1 MDMLPG
7 RVDLLHPLDLKTTLT
22 KMIVSSRTAVIA
34 LLAAAG
40 LTSTPAL
47 AQSED
52 GARIAMQICSGCHG
66 VGGRSESPM
75 FPKLNAQ
82 TPEYIEAQ
90 LKGFRDHARGEN
102 TARDYMWGMAALLDA
117 AAIESLASYFSRQPA
132 TRGAT
137 GDAALA
143 ATGQGIFERGVPDKG
158 VPACASC
165 HGAQAQGAGTIPR
178 LAGQH
183 KEYLLHQI
191 EVFKNGTRGNAP
203 VMSAVAHTLNDEQA
217 RAVAVYL
224 QSR

>member
-1 MDMLPG
+1 M
-7 RVDLLHPLDLKTTLT
+7 PL
-22 KMIVSSRTAVIA
+22 IA

-40 LTSTPAL
+40 LISTSAAL
-47 AQSED
+47 AQSQD

-90 LKGFRDHARGEN
+90 LKGFREHARGEN

-117 AAIESLASYFSRQPA
+117 GAVKSLADYFSHQPA
-132 TRGAT
+132 TPGAT
-137 GDAALA
+137 GDATLIAR
-143 ATGQGIFERGVPDKG
+143 GQEIFERGVPDKG

-165 HGAQAQGAGTIPR
+165 HGAEAQGVGIFPR

-224 QSR
+224 QSK

>member
-1 MDMLPG
+1 MLTR
-7 RVDLLHPLDLKTTLT
+7 RVDIFHPLGLKKTLM
-22 KMIVSSRTAVIA
+22 KKILVPRMPVIA

-40 LTSTPAL
+40 LTLTPAF
-47 AQSED
+47 AQSQD

-90 LKGFRDHARGEN
+90 LKGFREHARGEN

-117 AAIESLASYFSRQPA
+117 AAVKSLADYFSHQAA

-137 GDAALA
+137 GDATLMAK
-143 ATGQGIFERGVPDKG
+143 GQEIFEHGVPDKG

-165 HGAQAQGAGTIPR
+165 HGAEARGASTFPR

-217 RAVAVYL
+217 KAVAVYL
-224 QSR
+224 QSQ

>member
-1 MDMLPG
+1 MLGP
-7 RVDLLHPLDLKTTLT
+7 RTPL
-22 KMIVSSRTAVIA
+22 IA

-40 LTSTPAL
+40 VAWTSAL
-47 AQSED
+47 AQSQD

-66 VGGRSESPM
+66 AGGRSESPM

-82 TPEYIEAQ
+82 TSEYIEAQ
-90 LKGFRDHARGEN
+90 LKGFREHARGEN
-102 TARDYMWGMAALLDA
+102 SARDYMWGMAALLDA
-117 AAIESLASYFSRQPA
+117 GAVKSLADYFSHQPA
-132 TRGAT
+132 TRGAA
-137 GDAALA
+137 GDAALMA
-143 ATGQGIFERGVPDKG
+143 RGQEIFERGVPDKG

-165 HGAQAQGAGTIPR
+165 HGAEAQGAGTFPR

-217 RAVAVYL
+217 KAVAVYL

>member
-1 MDMLPG
+1 
-7 RVDLLHPLDLKTTLT
+7 
-22 KMIVSSRTAVIA
+22 MILGPRTPVIA
-34 LLAAAG
+34 LFVAAG
-40 LTSTPAL
+40 LTATPAL

-90 LKGFRDHARGEN
+90 LKGFREHARGEN
-102 TARDYMWGMAALLDA
+102 TARDYMWGMAALLDEA
-117 AAIESLASYFSRQPA
+117 AVKSLAAYFSRQPA
-132 TRGAT
+132 TRGAG
-137 GDAALA
+137 GDAALTA
-143 ATGQGIFERGVPDKG
+143 KGQEIFEHGVPDKG
-158 VPACASC
+158 VPACATC
-165 HGAQAQGAGTIPR
+165 HGAQGQGAGTFPR

-217 RAVAVYL
+217 KAVAVYL

>member
-1 MDMLPG
+1 M
-7 RVDLLHPLDLKTTLT
+7 PL
-22 KMIVSSRTAVIA
+22 IA

-40 LTSTPAL
+40 LTWTSAF
-47 AQSED
+47 AQSQD

-90 LKGFRDHARGEN
+90 LKGFREHARGEN

-117 AAIESLASYFSRQPA
+117 GAVKSLADYFSHQPA
-132 TRGAT
+132 TPGAT
-137 GDAALA
+137 GDATLIAR
-143 ATGQGIFERGVPDKG
+143 GQEVFERGVPDKG

-165 HGAQAQGAGTIPR
+165 HGPEAQGVGIFPR

-217 RAVAVYL
+217 RAVAAYL

>member
-1 MDMLPG
+1 MMLGP
-7 RVDLLHPLDLKTTLT
+7 RTPL
-22 KMIVSSRTAVIA
+22 IA

-40 LTSTPAL
+40 VAWTSAL
-47 AQSED
+47 AQSQD

-66 VGGRSESPM
+66 AGGRSESPM

-82 TPEYIEAQ
+82 TSEYIEAQ
-90 LKGFRDHARGEN
+90 LKGFREHARGEN
-102 TARDYMWGMAALLDA
+102 SARDYMWGMAALLDA
-117 AAIESLASYFSRQPA
+117 GAVKSLADYFSHQPA
-132 TRGAT
+132 TRGAA
-137 GDAALA
+137 GDAALMA
-143 ATGQGIFERGVPDKG
+143 RGQEIFERGVPDKG

-165 HGAQAQGAGTIPR
+165 HGAEAQGAGTFPR

-217 RAVAVYL
+217 KAVAVYL

>member
-1 MDMLPG
+1 MKRILVPRMP
-7 RVDLLHPLDLKTTLT
+7 
-22 KMIVSSRTAVIA
+22 VIA

-40 LTSTPAL
+40 LTLTPAF
-47 AQSED
+47 AQSQD

-90 LKGFRDHARGEN
+90 LKGFREHARGEN

-117 AAIESLASYFSRQPA
+117 AAVKSLADYFSHQAA

-137 GDAALA
+137 GDATLM
-143 ATGQGIFERGVPDKG
+143 ATGQEIFEHGVPDKG

-165 HGAQAQGAGTIPR
+165 HGVEAQGAGTFPR

-217 RAVAVYL
+217 KAVVVYL

>member
-1 MDMLPG
+1 MKLGP
-7 RVDLLHPLDLKTTLT
+7 
-22 KMIVSSRTAVIA
+22 RTPVIA
-34 LLAAAG
+34 LLAAVSII
-40 LTSTPAL
+40 STPAL
-47 AQSED
+47 AQSRDD

-90 LKGFRDHARGEN
+90 LKGFQEHARGEN
-102 TARDYMWGMAALLDA
+102 TARDYMWGMAALLDDDA
-117 AAIESLASYFSRQPA
+117 VKSLADYFSHQPA
-132 TRGAT
+132 TRGAS
-137 GDAALA
+137 GDAALMA
-143 ATGQGIFERGVPDKG
+143 KGQEIFARGVPDKG
-158 VPACASC
+158 VPACATC
-165 HGAQAQGAGTIPR
+165 HGEAAQGVGTFPR

-217 RAVAVYL
+217 KAVAVYL
-224 QSR
+224 QSK